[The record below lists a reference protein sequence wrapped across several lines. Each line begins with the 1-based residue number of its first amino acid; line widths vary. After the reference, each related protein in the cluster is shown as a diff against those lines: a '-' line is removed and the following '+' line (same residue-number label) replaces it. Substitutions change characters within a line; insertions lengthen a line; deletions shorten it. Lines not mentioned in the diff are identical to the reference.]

1 MAGERLL
8 VVEDNSQN
16 RRLAQFLLISHS
28 YVVDEATTG
37 HEAFE
42 LARAHVPPPDPD
54 GPSTPRLGQLRRD
67 QSFEGW

>member
-16 RRLAQFLLISHS
+16 RRLAQFLLISH
-28 YVVDEATTG
+28 
-37 HEAFE
+37 

-54 GPSTPRLGQLRRD
+54 GTSTPRLGRLRRD
-67 QSFEGW
+67 QSFEG